1 MLSKDK
7 LNRINELAKKAK
19 ETGLT
24 TAEQKEQQRLREEY
38 LSNVRSSFKN
48 QLKTM
53 TVIDPRGNDVTPA
66 KVRELQQKKRRKRNR
81 NIVYLFGKLITC
93 ANS

>member
-38 LSNVRSSFKN
+38 LSNVRHRALYSNPIIYSK
-48 QLKTM
+48 
-53 TVIDPRGNDVTPA
+53 
-66 KVRELQQKKRRKRNR
+66 
-81 NIVYLFGKLITC
+81 
-93 ANS
+93 

>member
-7 LNRINELAKKAK
+7 LNRINELAKKAN

-66 KVRELQQKKRRKRNR
+66 KVRELQQKEAKK
-81 NIVYLFGKLITC
+81 KK
-93 ANS
+93 

>member
-66 KVRELQQKKRRKRNR
+66 KVRELQQKEAKK
-81 NIVYLFGKLITC
+81 KK
-93 ANS
+93 